1 MTSARSLLQT
11 QPAAGVQIARCRP
24 RSAAPGR
31 GRRREAR
38 VQAAAGPDL
47 GADRPQEGS
56 AAAGAPGRPQ
66 QASSDDQPPPQQ
78 HINGNGRV
86 QHLPS
91 SLYANFP
98 KLPPDGS
105 TLTPEEAKCNPEVE
119 RCHTPIHVWEARCT
133 ACDGTGTAR
142 SYTSHGRH
150 RLVCVCLLCHG
161 LGYVRHSTTHQHTV
175 PYVNGSGPNT
185 TIGRPP
191 PPESKVHRFHWPGS
205 GGGNGS
211 NGSPF
216 GKK

>member
-1 MTSARSLLQT
+1 M
-11 QPAAGVQIARCRP
+11 PA
-24 RSAAPGR
+24 
-31 GRRREAR
+31 
-38 VQAAAGPDL
+38 
-47 GADRPQEGS
+47 
-56 AAAGAPGRPQ
+56 
-66 QASSDDQPPPQQ
+66 PPQ
-78 HINGNGRV
+78 
-86 QHLPS
+86 
-91 SLYANFP
+91 
-98 KLPPDGS
+98 
-105 TLTPEEAKCNPEVE
+105 EAKCNPEVE